1 MKNIFTHH
9 KQPNYP
15 YYDIPNAKCNIVI
28 GSAGMGNTSGYTK
41 PVLYNAK
48 PGISYIAT
56 GFFDDRNF
64 KSSADNCS
72 HKVKYF
78 NFSGR
83 NNSFHYNPLRYIKN
97 AQDAMEL
104 AQIMSDS
111 VSLTS
116 KKEFSV
122 IKHLKNELLAALILY
137 VCEEYKDNWSMRNLA
152 ELDSLLHSSFI
163 CQSGFDEINVNS
175 EAGKLYSHVKEI
187 CSSDF
192 LDKLFYELNVDIMC
206 LKLIDKYD
214 ILNDDNSFTDIIDFE
229 DIYKEDTIIF
239 INEYIDDISSSY
251 SYTFIASAFVN
262 QAMNAYRKKQESGN
276 KVRFVLDEFQSLY
289 IPDLNDKIEVVT
301 KNNCEVD
308 IISQSFYQIADA
320 PKIIDLCDN
329 IICMGTIDC
338 NAAKL
343 IYALSNINVF
353 KLSATECIVIEKD
366 NNITHDNI
374 MKIVSYN
381 KKKEMDFLKNTAV
394 SYLIVILLYF
404 LFALLIQKRSIFFL
418 LLFIIF
424 HISHGSTDVCMSQYA
439 LRVH

>member
-9 KQPNYP
+9 KQPDYP
-15 YYDIPNAKCNIVI
+15 YYDIPKAKCNIVI

-41 PVLYNAK
+41 PVLSNTK
-48 PGISYIAT
+48 PGTSYIAT
-56 GFFDDRNF
+56 GFFDDRDF
-64 KSSADNCS
+64 KSFADNCS

-83 NNSFHYNPLRYIKN
+83 DNSFYYNPLRYIKN
-97 AQDAMEL
+97 AQDAIEL

-111 VSLTS
+111 VSLAS

-122 IKHLKNELLAALILY
+122 IKYLKDELLAALILY
-137 VCEEYKDNWSMRNLA
+137 VCEEYKDDWSMRNLA

-163 CQSGFDEINVNS
+163 CQSRFDEINIDS
-175 EAGKLYSHVKEI
+175 EAGKLYLHVKEI

-214 ILNDDNSFTDIIDFE
+214 ILNDDNSFTDVIDFE

-289 IPDLNDKIEVVT
+289 IPDLNDKIEAVT

-308 IISQSFYQIADA
+308 VISQSFYQIADA

-366 NNITHDNI
+366 NNITHDNV

-381 KKKEMDFLKNTAV
+381 RKKKW
-394 SYLIVILLYF
+394 IL
-404 LFALLIQKRSIFFL
+404 
-418 LLFIIF
+418 
-424 HISHGSTDVCMSQYA
+424 
-439 LRVH
+439 

>member
-1 MKNIFTHH
+1 MKNIFTHRN
-9 KQPNYP
+9 QPDYP

-28 GSAGMGNTSGYTK
+28 GSAGMGKTAGYTK
-41 PVLYNAK
+41 PVLFNAK
-48 PGISYIAT
+48 PGTSYITT
-56 GFFDDRNF
+56 GFLDERNF
-64 KSSADNCS
+64 KISSNDCS
-72 HKVKYF
+72 HQVKYLNF
-78 NFSGR
+78 NGKNS
-83 NNSFHYNPLRYIKN
+83 SFHYNPLRYVED

-111 VSLTS
+111 VSLVN
-116 KKEFSV
+116 KKGFSV
-122 IKHLKNELLAALILY
+122 IKYLKDELLAALIMY

-163 CQSGFDEINVNS
+163 CQSGFDEINADS

-187 CSSDF
+187 CSPDF

-214 ILNDDNSFTDIIDFE
+214 ILNDDNSFTDVIDFE
-229 DIYKEDTIIF
+229 DIYKKDTIIF

-262 QAMNAYRKKQESGN
+262 QVMNAYRKKQKSSN
-276 KVRFVLDEFQSLY
+276 KVRFVLDEFQYLY

-301 KNNCEVD
+301 ENNCEID

-343 IYALSNINVF
+343 IYALSSINVF
-353 KLSATECIVIEKD
+353 KLSATKCIVIEKG
-366 NNITHDNI
+366 NNIFTHDGV
-374 MKIVSYN
+374 MHLVSYN
-381 KKKEMDFLKNTAV
+381 KEKE
-394 SYLIVILLYF
+394 
-404 LFALLIQKRSIFFL
+404 
-418 LLFIIF
+418 FI
-424 HISHGSTDVCMSQYA
+424 Y
-439 LRVH
+439 

>member
-9 KQPNYP
+9 KQPDYP
-15 YYDIPNAKCNIVI
+15 YYDIPKAKCNIVI

-41 PVLYNAK
+41 SVLSKAK
-48 PGISYIAT
+48 TGTSYIAT
-56 GFFDDRNF
+56 GFFDDRDF
-64 KSSADNCS
+64 KSFADNCS

-83 NNSFHYNPLRYIKN
+83 NNSFHYNPLRYVKN
-97 AQDAMEL
+97 TQDAIGL
-104 AQIMSDS
+104 AQIMLDS

-116 KKEFSV
+116 GKEFSI
-122 IKHLKNELLAALILY
+122 IKCLKEELLAALIMY

-152 ELDSLLHSSFI
+152 ELDSLLHTSFI
-163 CQSGFDEINVNS
+163 CQNGFDEINVDS
-175 EAGKLYSHVKEI
+175 KAGELYSHVKEI
-187 CSSDF
+187 CSPNF

-214 ILNDDNSFTDIIDFE
+214 ILNDDNSFTNVIDFE
-229 DIYKEDTIIF
+229 DIYKEDIIIF
-239 INEYIDDISSSY
+239 INEYIDDISNSF
-251 SYTFIASAFVN
+251 SYTFIVSAFVN
-262 QAMNAYRKKQESGN
+262 QAMNAYRKKQEGSN

-301 KNNCEVD
+301 ENNCEVD

-366 NNITHDNI
+366 NNITHDNV

-381 KKKEMDFLKNTAV
+381 RKKKW
-394 SYLIVILLYF
+394 IL
-404 LFALLIQKRSIFFL
+404 
-418 LLFIIF
+418 
-424 HISHGSTDVCMSQYA
+424 
-439 LRVH
+439 